1 MRVVSIIKM
10 NARADIVVSGMVN
23 AARKQGA
30 FDSWKLKRT
39 FVNSSSRDFEA
50 VTAVEAI
57 ERPAASAKRVRQA
70 DLATTR
76 VVCQLV
82 WFTVDQ
88 VHFLG

>member
-57 ERPAASAKRVRQA
+57 
-70 DLATTR
+70 
-76 VVCQLV
+76 
-82 WFTVDQ
+82 
-88 VHFLG
+88 